1 MLEWDLI
8 VIYWD
13 VMVILWDNG
22 VINGGLMSFQWD
34 IA

>member
-1 MLEWDLI
+1 VLEWDLI